1 MTVPAIFDKLS
12 LPLNEFTKV
21 PVIGHLHVSA
31 LVLAS
36 VYGIFRFATSYKL
49 KYLFPIYMA
58 ALTTYGVVMKRQDE
72 VFMIMLAGYWAISS
86 ILHLPTDF
94 KLDKSNLIRKVFSV
108 LVKLK
113 ELLSL
118 LVFFPVLNKKIED
131 WVKSKK
137 SSLPPSNPNKL

>member
-86 ILHLPTDF
+86 ILHLPMDF
-94 KLDKSNLIRKVFSV
+94 KLAKTNSIRKVFSG
-108 LVKLK
+108 LVKVK
-113 ELLSL
+113 EIVSL
-118 LVFFPVLNKKIED
+118 LVFFPVLNKKVEE
-131 WVKSKK
+131 WVKAKK
-137 SSLPPSNPNKL
+137 PYVPPATQT